1 MMDHR
6 NFSEKE
12 AAPLLGVSV
21 KTLQLWRHQR
31 KGPNYLK
38 LGRRV
43 LYNRAD
49 LEKFIS
55 SCRIIIDKGRRGR

>member
-1 MMDHR
+1 MNIEIR

-12 AAPLLGVSV
+12 VAPLLGVSV

-43 LYNRAD
+43 LYNGDD

-55 SCRIIIDKGRRGR
+55 SCRIIIDKGRT